1 MNDISFEFADLSEL
15 QDIMSFMSR
24 HWAANHIY
32 SVSKELLMKEFLWL
46 DQPDKLTIGL
56 AKDTDGEILGVFCF
70 KFYNYCELP
79 DLAGALW
86 KVTSDA
92 EKKYQMI
99 GVRLRQFVIKNV
111 KHRFFSAAGAGEQT
125 KNTYKMLRLQWN
137 QMKQYYIINPLI
149 NEYKLIQHLSLK
161 AEQANAFGLPNIEMK
176 RVDNPDDLLNFD
188 FEANSNIL
196 PFKDMRYI
204 ENRFFDYP
212 FYSYDIFLVYK
223 SKEKIA
229 QNIVVCRKAVAK
241 DQAGKGI
248 ASAYRIVD
256 FYGTEDL
263 LPSIIIALF
272 ERVRVQGD
280 EFLDFVCYGFDD
292 KLLKQAGMNSLNFD
306 STEVI
311 IPNLFEPLVREN
323 IAVNCIADG
332 TNGNYRHCRADG
344 DQDRPNFLNTR
355 VSHQ

>member
-1 MNDISFEFADLSEL
+1 MNDVGFEFADLSEL
-15 QDIMSFMSR
+15 EDIMSFISR
-24 HWAANHIY
+24 HWGVNHIY

-56 AKDTDGEILGVFCF
+56 AKDTDGEILGIFCF

-149 NEYKLIQHLSLK
+149 NEYKLTEHLSL
-161 AEQANAFGLPNIEMK
+161 NALETSTSGLPDIEMK
-176 RVDNPDDLLNFD
+176 RVDNVEELRCFD
-188 FEANSNIL
+188 FDRISDIL
-196 PFKDMRYI
+196 PFKDLRYI

-212 FYSYDIFLVYK
+212 FYSYDVFLVHQLN
-223 SKEKIA
+223 EQIA
-229 QNIVVCRKAVAK
+229 HNIVVCRKAVAK
-241 DQAGKGI
+241 DEKGKDI

-256 FYGTEDL
+256 FYGSEDL
-263 LPSIIIALF
+263 LPAIIISLF
-272 ERVRVQGD
+272 DRVRLQGD
-280 EFLDFVCYGFDD
+280 EFLDFLCHGFDD
-292 KLLKQAGMNSLNFD
+292 DLLKQAGMNSLNFD
-306 STEVI
+306 SLDVI
-311 IPNLFEPLVREN
+311 IPNLFEPLVKEN
-323 IAVNCIADG
+323 IPVNCIADVSTG
-332 TNGNYRHCRADG
+332 ISRHCRADG
-344 DQDRPNFLNTR
+344 DQDRPSFF
-355 VSHQ
+355 